1 MPDAAD
7 PSHPIWQFFEDLNL
21 GETVNNKSARCL
33 DCLEIFSYSE
43 TESTQNAQSTQN
55 TQNTQNAQNLVNHL
69 HSQHPQQSTSYE
81 SLCSDWKLHRTEA
94 AVVGLRIIMT
104 GGIISRKQRTVI
116 WDYFERTESKTKNR

>member
-43 TESTQNAQSTQN
+43 TEN
-55 TQNTQNAQNLVNHL
+55 TQNTQNAQNLVEHL
-69 HSQHPQQSTSYE
+69 HSQHQQQSPSYE
-81 SLCSDWKLHRTEA
+81 SLCSEWRLHRTEES
-94 AVVGLRIIMT
+94 VVGLRIVMT
-104 GGIISRKQRTVI
+104 GVISRKQRTVI
-116 WDYFERTESKTKNR
+116 WDYFERTDNKTKNR